1 MVGCIKILLL
11 MCDLSLEP
19 GQTEKTEKAD
29 ISLTRREIC
38 QNAAASDTLV
48 PFQNVMAGVNMT
60 PRYPYYLLLITYFH
74 YLIASKYTACVK
86 ISTYLGY
93 YVFFIS
99 AYATQRCQPYFAED
113 KI

>member
-11 MCDLSLEP
+11 MCDLRLEP

-48 PFQNVMAGVNMT
+48 PFQNVMAGGNMT
-60 PRYPYYLLLITYFH
+60 P
-74 YLIASKYTACVK
+74 
-86 ISTYLGY
+86 
-93 YVFFIS
+93 
-99 AYATQRCQPYFAED
+99 
-113 KI
+113 